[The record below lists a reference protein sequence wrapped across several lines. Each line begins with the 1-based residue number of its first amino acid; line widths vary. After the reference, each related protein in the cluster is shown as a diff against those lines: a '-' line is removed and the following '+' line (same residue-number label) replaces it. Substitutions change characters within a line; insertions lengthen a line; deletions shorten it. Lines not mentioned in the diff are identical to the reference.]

1 MSQPILEIKN
11 ITKSFQRKVVLAPF
25 SLQLDEGQI
34 GVLVGGNGAGKS
46 TIIKMIGGI
55 FEPSTGEITVS
66 GLTYKDRKNYLKNIS
81 YMPDDYHYP
90 NGLTV
95 KEWLDFYCRL
105 ARAPKGQSEKALK
118 LVGLDTKQN
127 ELLSHLSK
135 GMRQRLLFAQ
145 AYIRDSKL
153 LLLDE
158 PTNGLDPYWVSTFAD
173 ILLQLRA
180 EGKTILL
187 STHQLD
193 VASAI
198 ADVLVFLHQGQI
210 YHEIEVNDV
219 DRDQLHNRLYQI
231 NKEIYGFK

>member
-11 ITKSFQRKVVLAPF
+11 ITKTFQKEEVLSPF

-34 GVLVGGNGAGKS
+34 CVLVGGNGAGKS

-55 FEPSTGEITVS
+55 FQPTGGEISVC
-66 GLTYKDRKNYLKNIS
+66 GLGVQDRKNYPNKIG
-81 YMPDDYHYP
+81 YMPDDFQFP

-95 KEWLDFYCRL
+95 KEWLSFHAKLCRV
-105 ARAPKGQSEKALK
+105 PKQQTEKALQ
-118 LVGLDTKQN
+118 LVGLSKKQN
-127 ELLSHLSK
+127 ETVAHLSK

-145 AYIRDSKL
+145 AYIRNASL

-173 ILLQLRA
+173 ILLQLRS
-180 EGKTILL
+180 EKRTILL

-193 VASAI
+193 VAATI
-198 ADVLVFLHQGQI
+198 ADIIIFLHQGKI
-210 YHEIEVNDV
+210 YHEIEVTDV
-219 DRDQLHNRLYQI
+219 DRDQLHTRLFQI

>member
-11 ITKSFQRKVVLAPF
+11 ITKTFQKKTVLSPF

-46 TIIKMIGGI
+46 TIIKMIAGIFQPTSGGI
-55 FEPSTGEITVS
+55 SVG
-66 GLTYKDRKNYLKNIS
+66 GLGVQDRKNYPKKIS
-81 YMPDDYHYP
+81 YMPDDFQFP

-95 KEWLDFYCRL
+95 KEWLSFHAKLC
-105 ARAPKGQSEKALK
+105 RAPKQQTEKALQV
-118 LVGLDTKQN
+118 VGLDAKQN
-127 ELLSHLSK
+127 EKVGHLSK

-145 AYIRDSKL
+145 AYVRDASL
-153 LLLDE
+153 VLLDE

-173 ILLQLRA
+173 ILLQMRS
-180 EGKTILL
+180 EKKTILL

-193 VASAI
+193 VASTL
-198 ADVLVFLHQGQI
+198 ADVIIFLHQGEI

-219 DRDQLHNRLYQI
+219 DRDHLHTRLYQI
-231 NKEIYGFK
+231 NKEIYGFV